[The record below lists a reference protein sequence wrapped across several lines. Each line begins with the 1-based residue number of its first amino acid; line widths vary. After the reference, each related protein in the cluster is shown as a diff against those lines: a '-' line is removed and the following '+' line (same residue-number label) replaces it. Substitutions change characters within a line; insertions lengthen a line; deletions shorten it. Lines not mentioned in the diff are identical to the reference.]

1 MVAHTRRNSTEVDKT
16 CLVPKCT
23 ALYFITNN
31 VLNIYSKS
39 HREKKKK
46 STSYRNMSWKQKKKL
61 TDSVSEGK
69 TSSHKF
75 LSQLL

>member
-46 STSYRNMSWKQKKKL
+46 STSYRNMS
-61 TDSVSEGK
+61 
-69 TSSHKF
+69 
-75 LSQLL
+75 

>member
-39 HREKKKK
+39 HRGKKKK
-46 STSYRNMSWKQKKKL
+46 YFLQKHVLKTKKKKL

>member
-1 MVAHTRRNSTEVDKT
+1 MAAHTRRNSTEVDKT

-39 HREKKKK
+39 HSEKKKVLP
-46 STSYRNMSWKQKKKL
+46 TETCPENKKK
-61 TDSVSEGK
+61 S
-69 TSSHKF
+69 
-75 LSQLL
+75 

>member
-1 MVAHTRRNSTEVDKT
+1 MAAHTRRNSTEVDKT

-46 STSYRNMSWKQKKKL
+46 YFLQKHVLKTKKKVNRFCFWGQ
-61 TDSVSEGK
+61 DK
-69 TSSHKF
+69 
-75 LSQLL
+75 

>member
-1 MVAHTRRNSTEVDKT
+1 MAAHTRRNSTEVDKT

-46 STSYRNMSWKQKKKL
+46 STSYRNMS
-61 TDSVSEGK
+61 
-69 TSSHKF
+69 
-75 LSQLL
+75 

>member
-1 MVAHTRRNSTEVDKT
+1 MAAHTRRNSTEVDKT

-39 HREKKKK
+39 HREKKKVLPTETCPENK
-46 STSYRNMSWKQKKKL
+46 KKKL